1 MTMGLDTMA
10 HMRYGGDMSRN
21 AAKRAVN
28 IRLPADLIR
37 TLKIRAAREGVT
49 LSALVER
56 AVRALR
62 G

>member
-1 MTMGLDTMA
+1 MA
-10 HMRYGGDMSRN
+10 HMRYGGGMSDTS
-21 AAKRAVN
+21 AKPSPKRAVN

-56 AVRALR
+56 AVRALK